1 MKLSFNAIQI
11 CKNKYGC
18 GELYGIENNNFS
30 TSRYESP
37 EDTANV
43 FEELTQSDLIDLQN
57 ETVQISFLGQHIL
70 NMMINP
76 EIFFMIDNNWLSVNV
91 RIYIKN
97 AFYLCVVENKLITSE
112 TDSERFIIE
121 LLPGFDQV
129 IGAFVY
135 SLYNKDTEN
144 SEEIELYDSNYNP
157 DLESDFRITG
167 LSNNSEL
174 RICGNIKSN
183 SICYQIT
190 ETTNKDSA
198 ETTIA
203 ETDLSSLVNKL
214 SGWMF
219 NKLSEIIVLK
229 EENHGTN

>member
-11 CKNKYGC
+11 CKNKYGR
-18 GELYGIENNNFS
+18 GDLYGIENNNFS
-30 TSRYESP
+30 TSKYESP

-43 FEELTQSDLIDLQN
+43 FEELIQSDMIDLQN
-57 ETVQISFLGQHIL
+57 ETVQISALGQHIL
-70 NMMINP
+70 NMMIRP

-135 SLYNKDTEN
+135 ALYNKSTDN
-144 SEEIELYDSNYNP
+144 SEDIELYDSNSNP
-157 DLESDFRITG
+157 DIESDFRITG

-174 RICGNIKSN
+174 RMCGNIKGN
-183 SICYQIT
+183 TICYQIT
-190 ETTNKDSA
+190 ETTDEDFA

-219 NKLSEIIVLK
+219 NKLSEIIALK
-229 EENHGTN
+229 EEIHGTN